1 MNSRPYFIADVIHSE
16 NMNPNGRV
24 SEKSGRV
31 WTLYRVHC
39 VLHLDDRER
48 RVCQLINDE
57 PVAPGRYQV
66 AIGLAE
72 RDGRAVFQPAGFFL
86 VPAQQPATG
95 KQAVAA

>member
-1 MNSRPYFIADVIHSE
+1 MSRPFFLADVIHSE
-16 NMNPNGRV
+16 NMNPTGRI
-24 SEKSGRV
+24 SEKTGRV
-31 WTLYRVHC
+31 WTLDRVQC